1 MANTQIVSKFLYR
14 NGSSSHRPHE
24 KGFAL
29 LLATLSLLFL
39 VPLAGLAIDAGMAY
53 IIKTRLSVAVDSAC
67 LSAARSLNR
76 GLTLSAQRDAA
87 RGVALRYFNANFPQD
102 HFGTTGIA
110 PLITINESQARMR
123 TVTVDA
129 TRRAPLYFMP
139 ILGEHYADVRVIGQA
154 TRRDSNVILVL
165 DRSGSMQINGSV
177 PYMKSAATN
186 FAQKF
191 ANGTDQLGLIAFG
204 SAITR
209 AMEPTQNF
217 LTASPSITTMINS
230 ISAVGATN
238 STGAL
243 NAAYDMLLTIN
254 QPGSVN
260 AIVFFTDGIPNGVT
274 ANFNN
279 RNDNGESDLIRSDS
293 PCAKK
298 DNDRLGVIVYGGH
311 PNSTGSPTYGIYKH
325 TSTSLTAGDSTI
337 SYLNGCYMESKQTD
351 MYRDIARFPYKDMW
365 GNRTAG
371 VLGGK
376 SVNYTRMNDRR
387 NMANAS
393 MNTVL
398 DQANKIRSNATLQP
412 VIYSIG
418 LAPESG
424 DYAIEEDFMKQVAN
438 TTDSAYFNNS
448 QSPGLYIY
456 VPLNQQSSGALQEAF
471 DRIAAEILRLSL

>member
-1 MANTQIVSKFLYR
+1 MANTQKVSKFLYR
-14 NGSSSHRPHE
+14 NGNSSRRPHE

-39 VPLAGLAIDAGMAY
+39 VPIAGLAIDAGMAY

-76 GLTLSAQRDAA
+76 GLTLAAQRDAA

-110 PLITINESQARMR
+110 PIVTINESQARMR

-139 ILGEHYADVRVIGQA
+139 ILGEHYADVRVMGQA

-165 DRSGSMQINGSV
+165 DRSGSMEINKSV
-177 PYMKSAATN
+177 PYLKSAAVN

-191 ANGTDQLGLIAFG
+191 ANGTDQLGLVAFSG
-204 SAITR
+204 AVTR

-217 LTASPSITTMINS
+217 LTASPSITTKINS
-230 ISAVGATN
+230 IIASGATN
-238 STGAL
+238 ATGAL

-260 AIVFFTDGIPNGVT
+260 AIVFFTDGIPNAIT
-274 ANFNN
+274 ANYNN
-279 RNDNGESDLIRSDS
+279 RRENGELDLIKSS
-293 PCAKK
+293 STCINKN
-298 DNDRLGVIVYGGH
+298 NDRLGLIAYGGN
-311 PNSTGSPTYGIYKH
+311 PAPTSGATWGIYKH
-325 TSTSLTAGDSTI
+325 TSTSLTADDSGI
-337 SYLNGCYMESKQTD
+337 SYLNGCYMATRLND
-351 MYRDIARFPYKDMW
+351 MSQDIARIPYKDNW

-371 VLGGK
+371 FLGAK
-376 SVNYTRMNDRR
+376 SVSYTTLTSPR
-387 NMANAS
+387 NLANAS

-398 DQANKIRSNATLQP
+398 EQANKIRANATLQP

-418 LAPESG
+418 LAPETG
-424 DYAIEEDFMKQVAN
+424 DYAIEKEFMMQVAN
-438 TTDSAYFNNS
+438 TADSANYNS
-448 QSPGLYIY
+448 GQQTGMYIY
-456 VPLNQQSSGALQEAF
+456 VPLNQQGSGALQEAF